1 MGSMRKCNTWGSGQ
15 EEDDLKGTR
24 STSHVGTIARKP
36 VLLLAV
42 VLAAAL
48 ALRLL
53 HLYAVSQTA
62 YVDFYRAFTASDMH
76 TTWQWAKQIAAGD
89 WLGRPPYHPL
99 GNISNRIAS
108 RETWERWRG
117 GPMIFRQSPLY
128 PYLVGSVIALVGE
141 RPEAVRLL
149 QVLLGVLDCWLLYAI
164 GRRLGGRRAGLFAAG
179 LGAVYAPYIFYSATM
194 LRDIFYVPLQSGL
207 LLSLLRWDER
217 PTAGR
222 ALLAGALL
230 GLCLLAKE
238 VTLLLVLLLAAWGAW
253 RVARGGAT
261 HRRTALGVALGFAMA
276 VSPLVAR
283 NLAVGAPAL
292 ALSNR
297 FSTSFI
303 QGFAADGYP
312 VGMVVPRSTRAIMEA
327 SEGHTWPVIRET
339 LKTYGDDVVGGLLR
353 NQAIKLRAL
362 ASPLEIPNN
371 VNFYYGRELSA
382 VLRATLPFGLLFP
395 IGLVGLA
402 LGLAP
407 ETRRRFALIWLFTL
421 FAVGALL
428 GSYVLS
434 RYRLPLVGALI
445 PAAGYALAWMVER
458 ARAGALHKV
467 GGAVAAYG
475 LLTIVFYSPIF
486 HPRSPHLYYIYYN
499 RPTEYFVAA
508 RIYQEREEYDR
519 AAAELERLLGNIQGD
534 SRYRAL
540 DLYTRRMLW
549 DIIRDLERAAEAPPA
564 KPAPQPSAGD
574 RR

>member
-1 MGSMRKCNTWGSGQ
+1 
-15 EEDDLKGTR
+15 LKGAR
-24 STSHVGTIARKP
+24 STSHGRTIARKP
-36 VLLLAV
+36 LLLLAA

-62 YVDFYRAFTASDMH
+62 FVDFHRAFTASDMH
-76 TTWQWAKQIAAGD
+76 YNWQSGKQIAAGD
-89 WLGRPPYHPL
+89 WLGRPPYHFF
-99 GNISNRIAS
+99 GNMSKRIAS
-108 RETWERWRG
+108 REAWERWTG
-117 GPMIFRQSPLY
+117 GPMIFSQLPLY
-128 PYLVGSVIALVGE
+128 QYMVGSVFAIVGE

-230 GLCLLAKE
+230 GLCLLTKE
-238 VTLLLVLLLAAWGAW
+238 VTLLLVLLLAVWGVWKA
-253 RVARGGAT
+253 VRGGAAQ
-261 HRRTALGVALGFAMA
+261 RRTALGMVLGFALS

-283 NLAVGAPAL
+283 NIAVGAPAF
-292 ALSNR
+292 ALSNN
-297 FSTSFI
+297 FSINFI
-303 QGFAADGYP
+303 KGFAADGYP
-312 VGMVVPRSTRAIMEA
+312 VGMVTPRSTRAIMEA
-327 SEGHTWPVIRET
+327 SEGRTWPVIRET
-339 LKTYGDDVVGGLLR
+339 LKTYGDNVVGGLLR

-382 VLRATLPFGLLFP
+382 VLRVTLPFGLLLP

-428 GSYVLS
+428 GSFVLS
-434 RYRLPLVGALI
+434 RYRLPLAGALI

-467 GGAVAAYG
+467 GGAVAAY
-475 LLTIVFYSPIF
+475 TILALVVYTFPILKPNLPYNYRYRFTDYS
-486 HPRSPHLYYIYYN
+486 
-499 RPTEYFVAA
+499 VAA

-519 AAAELERLLGNIQGD
+519 AAAEFERLLGNIQGD
-534 SRYRAL
+534 SRHREL
-540 DLYTRRMLW
+540 DLHIRRRLW
-549 DIIRDLERAAEAPPA
+549 EINFLRDLERAVGAPPA

>member
-1 MGSMRKCNTWGSGQ
+1 M
-15 EEDDLKGTR
+15 KGTQSKSHGR
-24 STSHVGTIARKP
+24 TISRTS

-62 YVDFYRAFTASDMH
+62 FVDFHQVFTASDMH
-76 TTWQWAKQIAAGD
+76 TNWQWAKQIAAGD
-89 WLGRPPYHPL
+89 WLGRPPYHPF
-99 GNISNRIAS
+99 GNKSKRITS
-108 RETWERWRG
+108 RETWERWWG
-117 GPMIFRQSPLY
+117 GPMVFKQSPLY
-128 PYLVGSVIALVGE
+128 PYLVGSVIALGGE
-141 RPEAVRLL
+141 RPIMMRLL

-164 GRRLGGRRAGLFAAG
+164 GRRLGGHRAGLFTAG
-179 LGAVYAPYIFYSATM
+179 LGAVYAPYIFYSAIM
-194 LRDIFYVPLQSGL
+194 LRDILLVPLQSGL

-217 PTAGR
+217 PTGGR
-222 ALLAGALL
+222 ALFAGALL

-238 VTLLLVLLLAAWGAW
+238 VTLLLVLLLAAWGVWKA
-253 RVARGGAT
+253 VRGGAAQ
-261 HRRTALGVALGFAMA
+261 RRTALGIVLGFALS

-283 NLAVGAPAL
+283 NIAVGAPAL

-297 FSTSFI
+297 FSTTFI
-303 QGFAADGYP
+303 QSFAADGHP
-312 VGMVVPRSTRAIMEA
+312 VGLTYPNSTKAIMEA
-327 SEGHTWPVIRET
+327 SEGHTWPVVRET

-382 VLRATLPFGLLFP
+382 VLRATLPFGLLLP

-428 GSYVLS
+428 GSFVLS
-434 RYRLPLVGALI
+434 RYRLPLAGALI

-475 LLTIVFYSPIF
+475 LLTIVVYFTTF
-486 HPRSPHLYYIYYN
+486 HLSLT
-499 RPTEYFVAA
+499 RPTDYFVAA

-519 AAAELERLLGNIQGD
+519 AAAEIERLLGNIQGD
-534 SRYRAL
+534 RRYWTL
-540 DLYTRRMLW
+540 DLYARRRLW
-549 DIIRDLERAAEAPPA
+549 EINFLRDLERAVEAPSA
-564 KPAPQPSAGD
+564 KPAPPSAGD